1 MSAEKQLLISFA
13 NWVTENDIKNL
24 RPEQLAEFYLEEH
37 AKQSKQEEVEFSN
50 FETCVRSFIRSK
62 HLSYEWDKWIA
73 EWYEKTPT
81 PREG

>member
-37 AKQSKQEEVEFSN
+37 AKQSKQEEDNEL
-50 FETCVRSFIRSK
+50 RMA
-62 HLSYEWDKWIA
+62 A
-73 EWYEKTPT
+73 EKVVDYALYGGIGVDLHAAITELEKALK
-81 PREG
+81 